1 MNVFAWDIPKAIA
14 NFEKH
19 GVPFEEAARSLE
31 IPALSTGTML
41 HIRARNGGSSDS
53 AYR

>member
-1 MNVFAWDIPKAIA
+1 MNVFAWDTPKAIA
-14 NFEKH
+14 TLKSM
-19 GVPFEEAARSLE
+19 ASRLKRRRRSLE